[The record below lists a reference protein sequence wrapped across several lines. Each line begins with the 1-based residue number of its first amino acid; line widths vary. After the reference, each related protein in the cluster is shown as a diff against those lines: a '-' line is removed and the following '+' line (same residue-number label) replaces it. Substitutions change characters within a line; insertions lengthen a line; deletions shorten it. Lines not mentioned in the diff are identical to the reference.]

1 MEDFEK
7 IYEKAT
13 DAFEQGKIIEAERL
27 YLLLLEGHSKG
38 YADIYNK
45 LGIIAC
51 QKENSKSAV
60 DYFKKALEINPR
72 YTEASLNLAISLNDL
87 GEYDAAGKIFSTAA
101 QVVRAE
107 SESVDPY
114 LYGKL
119 ANEHAKLG
127 DLYSEIGL
135 QDEAVA
141 QYQKALSMRPNFADV
156 LTKLGIALRDKG
168 LFEEAIENFNK
179 AKEINSEYTSSMV
192 HLGITY
198 YMKGFIDLALKEWEA
213 VQKINPGLKEVQA
226 YLSLAK
232 KDIVD
237 GGK

>member
-7 IYEKAT
+7 VYEKGSV
-13 DAFEQGKIIEAERL
+13 AFDQGKIIEAERL
-27 YLLLLEGHSKG
+27 YLLLLEGHPKG

-51 QKENSKSAV
+51 QKGKTQNAV
-60 DYFKKALEINPR
+60 EYFGKALEINPR

-87 GEYDAAGKIFSTAA
+87 GQYDAASKIFSKAA
-101 QVVRAE
+101 EVVRAE
-107 SESVDPY
+107 SESIDPY
-114 LYGKL
+114 VYGKL

-135 QDEAVA
+135 LDEALA
-141 QYQKALSMRPNFADV
+141 QYRKALSMRPNFADV
-156 LTKLGIALRDKG
+156 LTKLGIALREKG
-168 LFEEAIENFNK
+168 LFDEAIENFNK
-179 AKEINSEYTSSMV
+179 AKKINSQYTTSMI

-213 VQKINPGLKEVQA
+213 VQKINPGVKEVQA

-232 KDIVD
+232 KDIID
-237 GGK
+237 DE